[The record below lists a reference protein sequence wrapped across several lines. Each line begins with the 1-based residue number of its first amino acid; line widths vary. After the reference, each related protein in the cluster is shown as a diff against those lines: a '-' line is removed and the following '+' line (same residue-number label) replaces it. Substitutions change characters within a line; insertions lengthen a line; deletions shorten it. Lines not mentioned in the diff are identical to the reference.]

1 MLIVGVRMAKR
12 SINKGTQVDLHTGYA
27 IEEDCYSQ
35 IIGTKDRL
43 EGLQAFTEKRKPNY
57 TGE

>member
-1 MLIVGVRMAKR
+1 MAKR

-43 EGLQAFTEKRKPNY
+43 EGLQAFSEKRKPNY